1 MQMLRFT
8 LLRGASA
15 GALALGLASSVA
27 FAQEVLPTIEIGKRT
42 PTATP
47 RGSGPPSPGGVA
59 AGPVEP
65 GGPRSADQNGSL
77 TVPSVAE
84 LRKQVFQTVGSVDF
98 VNSNTPAIQTRHI
111 ADLTDALK
119 DVPGVFA
126 ETRYGQEIRLS
137 VRGSNI
143 TRDYH
148 LRGLELL
155 QDGIPVNYPD
165 GGGDFYQIDPHY
177 FRAIE
182 VLKGGNALSFGASTL
197 GGAINF
203 ISPTAYTALSPNLL
217 AADGG
222 SYNAIRGQA
231 QVSRIIGDFDFLINA
246 SFPHGGGFREHS
258 KSNYTL
264 LNANFGYRFSAA
276 AETRFYL
283 GIYDTRQQLPGTLNI
298 YEALTNP
305 QRSNPPFIPGV
316 NMNGF
321 GADQARNVTNQRIA
335 NKTTF
340 ETEIGRLDVSS
351 WFIHNKLFHP
361 IFVVIDQDGYT
372 WGFTPRLTSKF
383 NIGDHRNELIT
394 GVRIWGGRTTDKWF
408 TNYNGQE
415 LNPPSPIGGFA
426 PITPP
431 LSDPRIRDNRAEA
444 LNLEAYFENR
454 FHIVPEL
461 IFMFGAKIFS
471 DARKYAVLGDIVADP
486 IPSYQDKNYR
496 GINPKVGLMFEPAPN
511 IQFFADMT
519 GSRDVPDFIDLTQG
533 FFPARPGPQFTR
545 LSAQKAWTGEIGAR
559 GAWDR
564 FTWNVTYYYS
574 SLSDELLKFSTNPAI
589 GLPPITFNAPHT
601 VHQGVEFAASTE
613 LLRDIFGPGAGD
625 ILKLSQ
631 VWTWNDF
638 RFDNDPTFG
647 GNPLPGIPRHILRT
661 TLAYSRPDGLYIA
674 PSVDWVPQGA
684 WTDYRHTQQTP
695 GYALFG
701 IQAGYELPQYG
712 LSFYVDARNI
722 NSARYISDVTT
733 VVDARDP
740 GTKATFYP
748 GTGRAVY
755 AGMKLRF

>member
-1 MQMLRFT
+1 MLRST

-15 GALALGLASSVA
+15 GALALVISSSAS
-27 FAQEVLPTIEIGKRT
+27 FAQETLPTIEIGART
-42 PTATP
+42 P
-47 RGSGPPSPGGVA
+47 
-59 AGPVEP
+59 
-65 GGPRSADQNGSL
+65 SADNVPGPSTSSSFGGGTQGQGGSL
-77 TVPSVAE
+77 TVPPVAE
-84 LRKQVFQTVGSVDF
+84 QRKEVFQTAGSVDF
-98 VNSNTPAIQTRHI
+98 VDSNTPEIQTRHV

-177 FRAIE
+177 FRSIE
-182 VLKGGNALSFGASTL
+182 VLKGGNALAFGASTL

-203 ISPTAYTALSPNLL
+203 VSPTAYTALSQNLL

-246 SFPHGGGFREHS
+246 SFPHEGGFREHS

-264 LNANFGYRFSAA
+264 INANFGYRFSPA

-283 GIYDTRQQLPGTLNI
+283 GIYDTRQQLPGVLNI
-298 YEALTNP
+298 YNALSNP
-305 QRSNPPFIPGV
+305 QLSTLPYIPGV
-316 NMNGF
+316 NLDGF

-372 WGFTPRLTSKF
+372 WGFTPRLTTRF
-383 NIGDHRNELIT
+383 DIADHRNDLIT
-394 GVRIWGGRTTDKWF
+394 GVRIWGGRSTDKWF
-408 TNYNGQE
+408 TNYDGRE
-415 LNPPSPIGGFA
+415 LNPPSPLPFFGV

-431 LSDPRIRDNRAEA
+431 GSDPRIRDNRMEA
-444 LNLEAYFENR
+444 INLEAYFEDR
-454 FHIVPEL
+454 FFIVPQL
-461 IFMFGAKIFS
+461 AFQFGAKIFS
-471 DARKYAVLGDIVADP
+471 DARKYSVLGDILFDP
-486 IPSYQDKNYR
+486 FPSYQDKNYR
-496 GINPKVGLMFEPAPN
+496 GINPKVGLLFEPAPN

-533 FFPARPGPQFTR
+533 YFPPKFGPQFTP
-545 LSAQKAWTGEIGAR
+545 LVQQKAWTGEIGSR

-564 FTWNVTYYYS
+564 YSWNITYYYS
-574 SLSDELLKFSTNPAI
+574 ALSDELLKFSTNPLAN
-589 GLPPITFNAPHT
+589 LPPVTFNAPHT
-601 VHQGVEFAASTE
+601 VHQGVEFAAAVD
-613 LLRDIFGPGAGD
+613 LWRDIMGPGAGD
-625 ILKLSQ
+625 VLKLSQ

-638 RFDNDPTFG
+638 RFENDPTFG
-647 GNPLPGIPRHILRT
+647 GAPLPGIPRHILRT
-661 TLAYSRPDGLYIA
+661 VLSYNRPDGLYFA

-684 WTDYRHTQQTP
+684 WVDYRHTQQVP

-712 LSFYVDARNI
+712 MSFYVDARNI

-733 VVDARDP
+733 IVDARDP
-740 GTKATFYP
+740 NTKATYYP
-748 GTGRAVY
+748 GNGRAVY
-755 AGMKLRF
+755 AGMRWRF